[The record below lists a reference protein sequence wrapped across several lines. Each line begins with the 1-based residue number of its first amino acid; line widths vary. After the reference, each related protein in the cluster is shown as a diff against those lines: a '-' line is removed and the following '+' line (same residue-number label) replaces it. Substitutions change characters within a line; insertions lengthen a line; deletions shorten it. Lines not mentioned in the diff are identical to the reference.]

1 MKLTDF
7 YFSIS
12 GRKSELLNELHQL
25 VKGNVGKIIFA
36 HDTVRVIECLVAQ
49 GDETIR
55 NALFD
60 EMKDEVISMAKSKF
74 ASFFVQKL
82 VKYGTK
88 DQRDA
93 IFKELEGRVCE
104 LTKHKIANTLVE
116 ACYNDY
122 CNAAQRN
129 RFLQEF
135 FGPEFRYDFQRFAYF
150 ISFLSKFSTKS
161 IYLRFQIPSVP
172 TILTLMVSV
181 CDFQAKGFPFLFI
194 SVIAIPKKDQN
205 FVQFCR

>member
-1 MKLTDF
+1 M
-7 YFSIS
+7 
-12 GRKSELLNELHQL
+12 

-88 DQRDA
+88 GQ
-93 IFKELEGRVCE
+93 IKSELIYEVIEFPNWQLKNLQDFCPE
-104 LTKHKIANTLVE
+104 SFEVE
-116 ACYNDY
+116 
-122 CNAAQRN
+122 
-129 RFLQEF
+129 
-135 FGPEFRYDFQRFAYF
+135 
-150 ISFLSKFSTKS
+150 
-161 IYLRFQIPSVP
+161 YL
-172 TILTLMVSV
+172 
-181 CDFQAKGFPFLFI
+181 
-194 SVIAIPKKDQN
+194 
-205 FVQFCR
+205 

>member
-135 FGPEFRYDFQRFAYF
+135 FGPEFRYDFHRC
-150 ISFLSKFSTKS
+150 
-161 IYLRFQIPSVP
+161 QI
-172 TILTLMVSV
+172 
-181 CDFQAKGFPFLFI
+181 
-194 SVIAIPKKDQN
+194 
-205 FVQFCR
+205 

>member
-88 DQRDA
+88 GQ
-93 IFKELEGRVCE
+93 IKSELIYEVIEFPNWQLKNLQDFCPE
-104 LTKHKIANTLVE
+104 SFEVE
-116 ACYNDY
+116 
-122 CNAAQRN
+122 
-129 RFLQEF
+129 
-135 FGPEFRYDFQRFAYF
+135 
-150 ISFLSKFSTKS
+150 
-161 IYLRFQIPSVP
+161 YL
-172 TILTLMVSV
+172 
-181 CDFQAKGFPFLFI
+181 
-194 SVIAIPKKDQN
+194 
-205 FVQFCR
+205 

>member
-1 MKLTDF
+1 M
-7 YFSIS
+7 
-12 GRKSELLNELHQL
+12 

-88 DQRDA
+88 GQL
-93 IFKELEGRVCE
+93 ISECP
-104 LTKHKIANTLVE
+104 
-116 ACYNDY
+116 
-122 CNAAQRN
+122 
-129 RFLQEF
+129 
-135 FGPEFRYDFQRFAYF
+135 FGPKYQRKIWQIFALESEKWSSQQNNGTF
-150 ISFLSKFSTKS
+150 I
-161 IYLRFQIPSVP
+161 
-172 TILTLMVSV
+172 
-181 CDFQAKGFPFLFI
+181 
-194 SVIAIPKKDQN
+194 
-205 FVQFCR
+205 

>member
-1 MKLTDF
+1 MNSFWFYLTF
-7 YFSIS
+7 
-12 GRKSELLNELHQL
+12 
-25 VKGNVGKIIFA
+25 
-36 HDTVRVIECLVAQ
+36 
-49 GDETIR
+49 
-55 NALFD
+55 
-60 EMKDEVISMAKSKF
+60 
-74 ASFFVQKL
+74 
-82 VKYGTK
+82 K

-135 FGPEFRYDFQRFAYF
+135 FGPEFRYDFHRFAYF

-205 FVQFCR
+205 FVQFCRWNWKKCSKFTFSVPIYSLNSK